1 VLHRKFRRVAL
12 NKWGGKVMI
21 RLKTSV
27 TLAASVLALAGCEN
41 TAPTQNDR
49 QSAQA
54 STTNAPSVR
63 DKIAQAS
70 SGHSLTVEEILA
82 SADRLEKDEFSTTAN
97 HTREVGAVDAD
108 MTGKGSVFTVTSL
121 DPARMNY
128 DADSGKVTYTQGAM
142 ISMDAVAQLGRAAS
156 RKAAY
161 GEGSIGLNDLEAVN
175 EAGFVKLY
183 DQQEDGFLGSGGVKT
198 LFLRDDGCPI
208 RFSASG
214 EVARSLKFDGAYA
227 SVSYHIPIFSRAVL
241 SEFNKVANV
250 AWESGIW
257 NDLVL
262 DVEMDEISIFDKDGV
277 LVAKIQC

>member
-1 VLHRKFRRVAL
+1 
-12 NKWGGKVMI
+12 MI

-161 GEGSIGLNDLEAVN
+161 ARAPLDST
-175 EAGFVKLY
+175 
-183 DQQEDGFLGSGGVKT
+183 T
-198 LFLRDDGCPI
+198 LR
-208 RFSASG
+208 
-214 EVARSLKFDGAYA
+214 
-227 SVSYHIPIFSRAVL
+227 
-241 SEFNKVANV
+241 
-250 AWESGIW
+250 
-257 NDLVL
+257 
-262 DVEMDEISIFDKDGV
+262 
-277 LVAKIQC
+277 Q